1 MISGQASP
9 EEQSICVS
17 CGFCCDGTLFLHAHL
32 NEGERGHLPV
42 KIEQA
47 CFTEEKKDYF
57 MLPCL
62 YFSGKCTIY
71 DKKKADVC
79 SDYRCQLLK
88 DFAQGKITL
97 KDALETVRVA
107 IQLRKE
113 ILTEARKVTGQ
124 AEIVFRQLLS
134 WLGKKQKL
142 AGADL
147 KLSDDLEILLVKCNI
162 FEALLIRHFRSA
174 EEFDKMIMK

>member
-1 MISGQASP
+1 MKPAQAPP

-47 CFTEEKKDYF
+47 CFTEKEKDYF

-88 DFAQGKITL
+88 DFAKGKITL
-97 KDALETVRVA
+97 NDALETVVVA
-107 IQLRKE
+107 IQLRTE

-124 AEIVFRQLLS
+124 AGIVFRQFLS

-147 KLSDDLEILLVKCNI
+147 QLSDDLEMLLVKCNI